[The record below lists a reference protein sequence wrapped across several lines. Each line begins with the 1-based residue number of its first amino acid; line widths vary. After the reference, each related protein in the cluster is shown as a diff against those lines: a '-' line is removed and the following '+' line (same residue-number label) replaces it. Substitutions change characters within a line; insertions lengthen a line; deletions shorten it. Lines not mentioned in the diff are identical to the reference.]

1 MKSSSL
7 YIIRN
12 SIKYTILFLFA
23 GFIVIPFSWMLATSL
38 RSPVDSF
45 KLPPSIL
52 PTTFILDNYRLVF
65 EKVNFLGFFQN
76 SLRVAILMT
85 GLQLVISSMA
95 AYAFGRLNFPFKQGL
110 FLLFLSAM
118 MIPSQVTNI
127 PRFIFLSKLR
137 LIDTHLA
144 LILPG
149 GFSAFAIF
157 LLRQQV
163 LSIPH
168 SFDDAASIDGANR
181 LWIFLRIIVPMTKP
195 SLMVIAVMTFIS
207 SWNDFYTPLI
217 YLNTQSKMTLPLGFV
232 ALQSMVSAIN
242 QSAVIAAVILSLAAP
257 LVFYIAG
264 QRYLIEGISIG
275 GIKG

>member
-76 SLRVAILMT
+76 SLRVAILVT